1 MFIVLNIILF
11 ATIIAVLVYSYLNIN
26 KLQTANRSI
35 KNQITGLQKDVK
47 GTIDSIDTINKNS
60 DIATKETRDMLMN
73 STTNL
78 QSNIDKVSSDD
89 KDLIQSTAS
98 SLQSDIEKTSTNNK
112 NLLQSTASSLQSNI
126 ASSDLR
132 KGGSISGDI
141 NISGKTKTSVL
152 KLGDKFSLSGVGD
165 VHGNDQWLR
174 LLNKDATG
182 YADGGFAAKRIWT
195 NEGIIDGSQHVSG
208 DLVFNGDNKW
218 IVHTPDDGRK
228 TMYIAPAGK
237 NGDWDWDKQ
246 MNINNDGSVYMKY
259 ATVGTDMSVNGNL
272 TMGPAKA
279 ISSSG
284 RMHISGN
291 ELLYLLNKDGVIVG
305 KEWGGNGNL
314 SVQGKTT
321 TNELNA
327 NKICIGS
334 TCINEN
340 QLKKIAT

>member
-1 MFIVLNIILF
+1 MLILVDIILF
-11 ATIIAVLVYSYLNIN
+11 VIIISVLLYSYLNIN
-26 KLQTANRSI
+26 KLELTNQSI
-35 KNQITGLQKDVK
+35 KSQITGIQNDVK
-47 GTIDSIDTINKNS
+47 GTFDGIDTINKKT
-60 DIATKETRDMLMN
+60 DQTTKETRNMLMN
-73 STTNL
+73 STTKL
-78 QSNIDKVSSDD
+78 QSNIEKASTEN
-89 KDLIQSTAS
+89 KDLLQSSVS
-98 SLQSDIEKTSTNNK
+98 SLQSDI
-112 NLLQSTASSLQSNI
+112 SNT
-126 ASSDLR
+126 DLR

-141 NISGKTKTSVL
+141 NVSGNTKTSVL

-165 VHGNDQWLR
+165 VHANDQWLR
-174 LLNKDATG
+174 LFNKDATG

-228 TMYIAPAGK
+228 MMYIAPVGK

-246 MNINNDGSVYMKY
+246 MNINNDGSVYMKQ

-272 TMGPAKA
+272 TMGPAKT

-284 RMHISGN
+284 RMHIHGN
-291 ELLYLLNKDGVIVG
+291 ELLYLLNKDGVIIG

-321 TNELNA
+321 TNELTT

-334 TCINEN
+334 TCINES
-340 QLKKIAT
+340 QLKKIAI